1 VATVD
6 ALLAVYDRQ
15 MRGVE
20 PRPPAGVRYERDGPL
35 LRAVGGHR
43 GYISGPRDIGVTGAG
58 LDRLISR
65 QRDYFAG
72 RGEAVG
78 WQTRAHDEPADL
90 TARLRAAGFVPQE
103 ERTVLIGLT
112 AELAT
117 APVMPG
123 GAVLRWVTADDDM
136 HRIAALQSAVW
147 GQDWNWLGENLIARI
162 AAAPHD
168 IAVLAAEADGDVVS
182 AGWLAFFQ
190 PGADSFARLLGGS
203 TLPQWRGRGIYRA
216 LVAARAQRAAA
227 RRVRYLQA
235 DASNGSAPILR
246 RLGFRAVTTS
256 TAYVWTPPQPPGQD
270 DPGGGPEPDF
280 PDSNG
285 AETAKPGRPFPA
297 RRASRRRT

>member
-1 VATVD
+1 MTTVD
-6 ALLAVYDRQ
+6 ALLAVYDQQ

-20 PRPPAGVRYERDGPL
+20 PKPPAGVRYERDGPL

-43 GYISGPRDIGVTGAG
+43 GYISGPRDIGVTGAE
-58 LDRLISR
+58 LDRLIAR

-90 TARLRAAGFVPQE
+90 PARLRAAGFVPGE

-117 APVMPG
+117 APVLPG
-123 GAVLRWVTADDDM
+123 GVVLRRVTADDDM

-162 AAAPHD
+162 AAAPQG
-168 IAVLAAEADGDVVS
+168 IAVLAAEAGGDVVS

-227 RRVRYLQA
+227 RSVKYLHA
-235 DASNGSAPILR
+235 DASNDSAPILR
-246 RLGFRAVTTS
+246 RLGFRAVTTT
-256 TAYVWTPPQPPGQD
+256 TAYVWTPPQPARPG
-270 DPGGGPEPDF
+270 
-280 PDSNG
+280 
-285 AETAKPGRPFPA
+285 
-297 RRASRRRT
+297 

>member
-1 VATVD
+1 
-6 ALLAVYDRQ
+6 
-15 MRGVE
+15 MRGLE
-20 PRPPAGVRYERDGPL
+20 PKPPAWVRYERDGPL
-35 LRAVGGHR
+35 LRGVGGRR
-43 GYISGPRDIGVTGAG
+43 GYISGPHDLGVTGSE
-58 LDRLISR
+58 LDRLIAR
-65 QRDYFAG
+65 QRGYFAR

-90 TARLRAAGFVPQE
+90 TARLRAAGSVPGE

-117 APVMPG
+117 TPVLPG

-162 AAAPHD
+162 AAAPQG

-227 RRVRYLQA
+227 RNVKYLHV
-235 DASNGSAPILR
+235 DASDDSAPILR
-246 RLGFRAVTTS
+246 RLGFHAVTT
-256 TAYVWTPPQPPGQD
+256 TTVYVWTPPQPVRPG
-270 DPGGGPEPDF
+270 
-280 PDSNG
+280 
-285 AETAKPGRPFPA
+285 
-297 RRASRRRT
+297 